1 MDIEQL
7 EKQAKATA
15 AKHVINMLQ
24 RPGQLE
30 KVEQYKRRVTRK
42 KVSVEAMLKTTMQSQ
57 LDGVC
62 VGLSQLSI
70 ALQEIQ
76 DIKSNLMTVNN
87 LLQDLPDLV
96 KKLQSVRSQNR
107 QHSQYMT
114 AVDNLK
120 NLFSVPE
127 SVEKTK
133 QWINEGKL
141 LFAHHS
147 LSDLENSRDDLLY
160 ELHKVPSQAPA
171 DKILLKAWFEDVE
184 ATSHLLEKQLRLVLS
199 RTLNTVRKEP
209 TIIVTALRII
219 DKEEKKDVFALQRQK
234 QSGFIAPGRP
244 KKWKDMVMEVLEK
257 SVEQRIEGTQVE
269 ERSSNKMWLVVH
281 LELTRQLLLEDLKV
295 VKTLCEPCFPP
306 HYNIVHRFVS
316 MYHNSLSKHLEEI
329 INYGLEGNEYVSM
342 LSWVVNTYFGP
353 ELMKHPDLNINTN
366 SLEPLLSRK
375 IINNLQ
381 FQYLKN
387 MEDNYTEW
395 MKKTLQTETN
405 DWSAGIP
412 SEADQEGHFHT
423 AAPVII
429 FQMID
434 QNLQVTKTIGQDL
447 TDKALILSMKQVKQ
461 YGHLYRNAIVEF
473 KTRHFEDRSQVLYFT
488 HYMITIVNNCMLF
501 VELAQQMKQHYW
513 RSDLTNNESSVIFSS
528 LLKTFQDLRDE
539 AVQCLLEEAFLDLE
553 SHFQDLI
560 TAKWVSSS
568 IPIDTVCVTLEDYFQ
583 DYVHLRAKNF
593 EYVITEAEN
602 LVARRYISAL
612 FQRKISFRTHD
623 DRKAAATKI
632 IKEVE
637 QLKGFFRRIAPK
649 VAERVDTPFE
659 AIRSLAEILK
669 SEDSEIITLDIHTL
683 RDKYPDIKEDHL
695 FRFLCLMGD
704 LSRSEIKN
712 LVTFYLDR
720 KDQKTSLS
728 RSIFANIVL

>member
-15 AKHVINMLQ
+15 TKHVINMLQ

-62 VGLSQLSI
+62 VGLSQLLI

-76 DIKSNLMTVNN
+76 DIKTTLNN
-87 LLQDLPDLV
+87 INSSLQDLPELV
-96 KKLQSVRSQNR
+96 KKLQVVRTKNML
-107 QHSQYMT
+107 HSQYMT

-141 LFAHHS
+141 LFAYHS

-160 ELHKVPSQAPA
+160 ELHKIPNQAPA

-184 ATSHLLEKQLRLVLS
+184 AVSQLMEKQLRLVLS

-219 DKEEKKDVFALQRQK
+219 DKEEKKDAYALQRQK
-234 QSGFIAPGRP
+234 QSGFLPPGRP
-244 KKWKDMVMEVLEK
+244 KRWKDMVMEVLEQ
-257 SVEQRIEGTQVE
+257 SVAQRIEGTQVE
-269 ERSSNKMWLVVH
+269 ERGSNKMWLVVH

-306 HYNIVHRFVS
+306 HYNIVHRFVA
-316 MYHNSLSKHLEEI
+316 MYHNCLSKHLEEI
-329 INYGLEGNEYVSM
+329 ISSGLEGNEYVSV

-353 ELMKHPDLNINTN
+353 ELMQHPDLNINTRA
-366 SLEPLLSRK
+366 LDPLLSRK
-375 IINNLQ
+375 IINDLQ
-381 FQYLKN
+381 YKYLKN

-395 MKKTLQTETN
+395 MQKTLETEKN
-405 DWSAGIP
+405 DWSAGVP

-434 QNLQVTKTIGQDL
+434 QNLQVTKTIGQEL
-447 TDKALILSMKQVKQ
+447 TDKALILSMKQVQQ
-461 YGHLYRNAIVEF
+461 YGHLYRTAIVEF
-473 KTRHFEDRSQVLYFT
+473 KIHHFEDRSQVPYFT

-513 RSDLTNNESSVIFSS
+513 RSDLTNHESSLIFSS
-528 LLKTFQDLRDE
+528 LLKTFQNLRNE
-539 AVQCLLEEAFLDLE
+539 AVQWLLEEAFLDLE

-560 TAKWVSSS
+560 TTKWVSSS

-593 EYVITEAEN
+593 EYVIKEAEN
-602 LVARRYISAL
+602 LVVRRYISAL
-612 FQRKISFRTHD
+612 FQRRITFRTFD
-623 DRKAAATKI
+623 ERKAAGAKI
-632 IKEVE
+632 LKEVQ
-637 QLKGFFRRIAPK
+637 QLKNFFNRIAPK
-649 VAERVDTPFE
+649 VADRVDSPFD
-659 AIRSLAEILK
+659 AIGSLAEILK
-669 SEDSEIITLDIHTL
+669 SEDSEMLSLDLHTL
-683 RDKYPDIKEDHL
+683 SDKYPDIKEDHL
-695 FRFLCLMGD
+695 IRFLGLRGD
-704 LSRSEIKN
+704 LNRSEIRE
-712 LVTFYLDR
+712 LVTFYLQNR
-720 KDQKTSLS
+720 VQRTSTT
-728 RSIFANIVL
+728 RNIFSDIEL